1 MVSLYGYYWKWR
13 RFGGAFERALQECK
27 LREHYSHKQW
37 ETYQKDALIQLIHHA
52 REHVPYYTRN
62 WSVNTLQSHADR
74 DLSEI
79 LNQFPILEKEMLR
92 KYGKTELLSRK
103 RYKGHFYSSSGSTGT
118 PTSIYYSYQ
127 FHRLW
132 SALFE
137 ARIRHWAGLD
147 RNMARGMIG
156 GRRVVPEG
164 KSKPPFYR
172 YNAAENQVYFSAYH
186 IAPEHIENY
195 VHAMRQYK
203 IEYMTG
209 YAASNFI
216 LAKMIRE
223 VGLQAPQLKAVITS
237 SEKLTP
243 EMRKLFEE
251 VYGCKTY
258 DSYSGVEACGLI
270 SECEHGSLHVSPD
283 AGIIEILDEKG
294 NPVNPGET
302 GEAICTG
309 LLNFDQPLIRY
320 RIGDQLTLAKNQN
333 CPCGRAMP
341 VISAINGRTED
352 VIKGPDGRE
361 MVRFHGVFI
370 DLPEVRRGQI
380 VQESLSEFI
389 IYVECGATLSES
401 SRQKMMERMRS
412 QLGNIQVHVKQTDR
426 IPLGPNG
433 KFKAV
438 ISRINQTTK

>member
-13 RFGGAFERALQECK
+13 RFGGEFDLALQECK
-27 LREHYSHKQW
+27 LREHYSRKQW
-37 ETYQKDALIQLIHHA
+37 ESYQKNELIKLLHHA
-52 REHVPYYTRN
+52 KEQVPFYTRN
-62 WSVNTLQSHADR
+62 WAEIMLQSHADR

-79 LNQFPILEKEMLR
+79 LNQLPILEKESLR
-92 KYGKTELLSRK
+92 KYGKTELLSRNK
-103 RYKGHFYSSSGSTGT
+103 TKGNFYSSSGSTGT
-118 PTSIYYSYQ
+118 PTHIYYSYQ

-137 ARIRHWAGLD
+137 ARIRHWAGLN

-156 GRRVVPEG
+156 GRRVVSEG
-164 KSKPPFYR
+164 NSKPPFYR
-172 YNAAENQVYFSAYH
+172 YNAAEKQVYFSAYH
-186 IAPEHIENY
+186 IAPLTIQNY
-195 VHAMRQYK
+195 VDGMNQYK
-203 IEYMTG
+203 LEYMTG

-223 VGLQAPQLKAVITS
+223 AGLQAPQLKAVITS
-237 SEKLTP
+237 SEQLTP
-243 EMRKLFEE
+243 EMRQLFKE

-283 AGIIEILDEKG
+283 AGIIEILDAKG
-294 NPVNPGET
+294 NHVIPGET
-302 GEAICTG
+302 GEAVCTG

-320 RIGDQLTLAKNQN
+320 RIGDQLTLAENQI
-333 CPCGRAMP
+333 CACGRAMP

-370 DLPEVRRGQI
+370 DLPEVLRGQI
-380 VQESLSEFI
+380 VQHSLSEFI
-389 IYVECGATLSES
+389 IHVECVTTLTES
-401 SRQKMMERMRS
+401 SKEKMIGRMRS
-412 QLGNIQVHVKQTDR
+412 QLGDIEVNIQQVER

-438 ISRINQTTK
+438 ISRINQPKK